1 MNRLTGEKRT
11 MIVAS
16 LVEGNSINATC
27 RMAGVSKNTVL
38 KLLGDLGLICSI
50 HQDRLLRNLTCERVQ
65 VDEIW
70 SFVYA
75 KQKNVPAEKRGEA
88 GDVWLWTAIDA
99 DTKLVPTYRLGPR
112 DMRTAVDF
120 IGDLEKR
127 LANRIQLTSDGWHL
141 YLKAVG
147 AAFGGNVDYAM
158 LQKVYGAQ
166 DDPKRPERR
175 YSPAVCLDAI
185 PIPVLGNPD
194 PDYISTSHVER
205 LNLTTRMSLRRYT
218 RLTNGFSKKL
228 ENHAAAVSLHF
239 MHYNFVRKHQT
250 LKTVPAVAAGV
261 IDKPWK
267 VSDLVALLTDAE
279 NAVPMKRGPYKKQNA
294 A

>member
-1 MNRLTGEKRT
+1 FPCKKAPVEPSDHAFHTLFGWIGSRYVRHEVEAPPATFATGVEWAWQVRWAALKSPPQWVQLPPGPLNPRSVVQPGPSLQGRGEPRAAPRLNRSRTRPWKHRPDLLLRKRFSIMVSMNRLTGEKRT

-147 AAFGGNVDYAM
+147 A
-158 LQKVYGAQ
+158 
-166 DDPKRPERR
+166 
-175 YSPAVCLDAI
+175 
-185 PIPVLGNPD
+185 
-194 PDYISTSHVER
+194 
-205 LNLTTRMSLRRYT
+205 
-218 RLTNGFSKKL
+218 
-228 ENHAAAVSLHF
+228 
-239 MHYNFVRKHQT
+239 
-250 LKTVPAVAAGV
+250 
-261 IDKPWK
+261 
-267 VSDLVALLTDAE
+267 
-279 NAVPMKRGPYKKQNA
+279 
-294 A
+294 